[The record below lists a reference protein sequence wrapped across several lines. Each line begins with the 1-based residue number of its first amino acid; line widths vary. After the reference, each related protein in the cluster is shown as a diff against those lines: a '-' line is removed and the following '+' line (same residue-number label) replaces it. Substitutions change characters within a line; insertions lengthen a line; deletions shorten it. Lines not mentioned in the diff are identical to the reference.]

1 MNSKKSGALFL
12 TIIICFIVAEIVIGF
27 TPVGDKLNELALML
41 ISELSFMLPVVVFF
55 FMSGSSLRECFALN
69 GVKPVVA
76 LLSIPY
82 TWMVIPLTAALN
94 VSTLFFT
101 ENRATQI
108 FDSLSGAGLFLA
120 ALFAACIAPICEE
133 LTFRGII
140 FAGFRKSGSAL
151 QAIIL
156 SAVLFGLFH
165 MNFNQAVYAFSL
177 GLFFAALREVTGSII
192 PSIICHM
199 TLNGGSVL
207 AIWLEKDLFEDS
219 EMFEKAAEA
228 AVDSK
233 SLAAAL
239 GTFIIAAF
247 VGVAF
252 ALCLLA
258 YIAKKQGAVNRLRAI
273 LHERISSSGKVSSV
287 PLVIGSILAVIFM
300 IVVFFLEKMAG
311 RITA

>member
-12 TIIICFIVAEIVIGF
+12 TIIICFIITEIVIIF
-27 TPVGDKLNELALML
+27 TPVGDALNELMLMV
-41 ISELSFMLPVVVFF
+41 ISELTFLIPVAVFF
-55 FMSGSSLRECFALN
+55 FLSGSSLRECFALN

-82 TWMVIPLTAALN
+82 TWMLIPFTAALN

-101 ENRATQI
+101 QNRANQI
-108 FDSLSGAGLFLA
+108 LDSLSGAGFFMA
-120 ALFAACIAPICEE
+120 ALFAGCIAPVCEE

-156 SAVLFGLFH
+156 SALLFGLFH
-165 MNFNQAVYAFSL
+165 MNFNQALYAFGL
-177 GLFFAALREVTGSII
+177 GVFFAALREVTGSII
-192 PSIICHM
+192 PPVICHM

-207 AIWLEKDLFEDS
+207 ALLLEKGLFEDN
-219 EMFEKAAEA
+219 ELLEKTTEA
-228 AVDSK
+228 AMDAR
-233 SLAAAL
+233 SLAVAL
-239 GTFIIAAF
+239 GVLIVAAF

-258 YIAKKQGAVNRLRAI
+258 YIAKKHGAVNRLRAI
-273 LHERISSSGKVSSV
+273 LDERISSSGKVSSV
-287 PLVIGSILAVIFM
+287 PLVIGSILSVIFM
-300 IVVFFLEKMAG
+300 IVVFFIEKKIRGA
-311 RITA
+311 A